1 MVKSRI
7 FDNTQLLKEHPEL
20 PHYKEEV
27 VCFRSEYKDRSY
39 PANECYFNRELYMI
53 FVLEGRSE
61 ILLNGEF
68 IAIEPNML
76 LIHGANYLTEH
87 LYSSRDIKF
96 ITLALSESMRTDDSY
111 LTQIT
116 AILLATMRRNKQ
128 YTIQLTEHEAQI
140 IHKELEVLMHL
151 MNIEHH
157 FLFRRIQAACNSLF
171 LDIADFL
178 SRKTV
183 IKKEISRKDHVLQ
196 EFHALVTRNF
206 REEHFVS
213 FYADK
218 LAISEQYLARIVRLG
233 TGKTINSLINEL
245 LVMEARTLLSSTK
258 FTVGEIAAKLG
269 FPCHA
274 YSSEVVFLSFGVF
287 PRGSSLLCP
296 KKYAKCASE
305 RS

>member
-96 ITLALSESMRTDDSY
+96 ITLALSESMRTDDS
-111 LTQIT
+111 
-116 AILLATMRRNKQ
+116 R
-128 YTIQLTEHEAQI
+128 
-140 IHKELEVLMHL
+140 
-151 MNIEHH
+151 
-157 FLFRRIQAACNSLF
+157 
-171 LDIADFL
+171 
-178 SRKTV
+178 
-183 IKKEISRKDHVLQ
+183 
-196 EFHALVTRNF
+196 
-206 REEHFVS
+206 
-213 FYADK
+213 
-218 LAISEQYLARIVRLG
+218 
-233 TGKTINSLINEL
+233 
-245 LVMEARTLLSSTK
+245 
-258 FTVGEIAAKLG
+258 
-269 FPCHA
+269 
-274 YSSEVVFLSFGVF
+274 
-287 PRGSSLLCP
+287 
-296 KKYAKCASE
+296 
-305 RS
+305 

>member
-245 LVMEARTLLSSTK
+245 LVMEART
-258 FTVGEIAAKLG
+258 
-269 FPCHA
+269 
-274 YSSEVVFLSFGVF
+274 Y
-287 PRGSSLLCP
+287 
-296 KKYAKCASE
+296 
-305 RS
+305 

>member
-116 AILLATMRRNKQ
+116 AILLATMRRNKPVS
-128 YTIQLTEHEAQI
+128 YTHLT
-140 IHKELEVLMHL
+140 LP
-151 MNIEHH
+151 
-157 FLFRRIQAACNSLF
+157 
-171 LDIADFL
+171 
-178 SRKTV
+178 
-183 IKKEISRKDHVLQ
+183 
-196 EFHALVTRNF
+196 
-206 REEHFVS
+206 
-213 FYADK
+213 
-218 LAISEQYLARIVRLG
+218 
-233 TGKTINSLINEL
+233 TICS
-245 LVMEARTLLSSTK
+245 V
-258 FTVGEIAAKLG
+258 
-269 FPCHA
+269 
-274 YSSEVVFLSFGVF
+274 
-287 PRGSSLLCP
+287 
-296 KKYAKCASE
+296 
-305 RS
+305 

>member
-1 MVKSRI
+1 
-7 FDNTQLLKEHPEL
+7 
-20 PHYKEEV
+20 
-27 VCFRSEYKDRSY
+27 
-39 PANECYFNRELYMI
+39 MI

-96 ITLALSESMRTDDSY
+96 ITLSISESMRTDDSY

-116 AILLATMRRNKQ
+116 ATLLATMRQNKQ
-128 YTIQLTEHEAQI
+128 YTIQLTEYEAGI

-151 MNIEHH
+151 MNIKHH
-157 FLFRRIQAACNSLF
+157 FLFRRIQAACNALF

-178 SRKTV
+178 SRKTI
-183 IKKEISRKDHVLQ
+183 IKKEVSRKDHVLQ
-196 EFHALVTRNF
+196 EFHALVTLNF

-218 LAISEQYLARIVRLG
+218 LAISEQYLARIVRTG
-233 TGKTINSLINEL
+233 TGKTINSIITEL
-245 LVMEARTLLSSTK
+245 LVMEARTLLNSTK
-258 FTVGEIAAKLG
+258 STIGEIASKLC
-269 FPCHA
+269 FSDA
-274 YSSEVVFLSFGVF
+274 ASFCKFFKRNTGQT
-287 PRGSSLLCP
+287 PLNYRNECYKEKL
-296 KKYAKCASE
+296 
-305 RS
+305 

>member
-7 FDNTQLLKEHPEL
+7 FDNTQLLKEHPEI

-27 VCFRSEYKDRSY
+27 VCFQSEYKDRSY
-39 PANECYFNRELYMI
+39 PENERYFNRELYMI

-128 YTIQLTEHEAQI
+128 YTIQLTEYEAQI

-269 FPCHA
+269 FSDAAGFCKFFKRNAGQTPLN
-274 YSSEVVFLSFGVF
+274 YRKG
-287 PRGSSLLCP
+287 LLI
-296 KKYAKCASE
+296 
-305 RS
+305 